1 MTQLSLPLIFSSDA
15 SVDSWSLDSATP
27 VATADVN
34 FEVSVAETSS
44 TSTTLFS
51 TVMAITGGT
60 LGTYTVGTQPNAGQF
75 AIASSGDVTLAS
87 SKTLDRETSATIII
101 EIV

>member
-15 SVDSWSLDSATP
+15 TVDSWSLDSATP

-51 TVMAITGGT
+51 TVLAVTGGT
-60 LGTYTVGTQPNAGQF
+60 LGTYAVGTQPNAGQF
-75 AIASSGDVTLAS
+75 AIASNGDVTLAS